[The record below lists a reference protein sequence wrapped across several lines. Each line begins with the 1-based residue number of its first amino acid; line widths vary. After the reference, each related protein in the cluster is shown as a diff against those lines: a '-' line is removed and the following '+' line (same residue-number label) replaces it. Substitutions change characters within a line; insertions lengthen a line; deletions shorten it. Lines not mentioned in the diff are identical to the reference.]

1 MGHAARRASQEAG
14 MDGELGMKVEIARL
28 RVEADNGRVSL
39 QNLQRNYET
48 LSAAYQERQSE
59 LEECARLLEEEGE
72 RADVLEERLEAA
84 EARLREAQRPKTPAA
99 PAPAAVDPAA
109 LAALQEQLERAQ
121 FQASVTET
129 RAKMSHEKLQE
140 SKDHLRQ
147 ARVELKAAGERLVE
161 GDEVRGRLS
170 TNLKKAEMRAESL
183 AAEAGA
189 AEARARE
196 LQAGRAAAEARAT
209 ELELRERK
217 SARMLEEAA
226 KSYREQAHRVSELE
240 AESKTQQAALDL
252 ASRRR
257 QVLEDQKQAAG
268 RRGDELAREREQRS
282 RELEEAHA
290 VRRDLARRAAILE
303 SDKAELRAQLSNLEA
318 RYGKVVDQS
327 AAKDGL
333 SSGLAEELRA
343 VKEKLIAAERAA
355 AEQREQSDAK
365 VALLRKTIAK
375 HSKETDAA
383 REAASEMKWRH
394 EDALSAAIRRLEAG
408 LVRCDDLREASIE
421 GILKSEKRLES
432 LCVLTGQ
439 GLQLPRVDALERDV
453 VSLLSRH
460 DNRACALEEEAER
473 WRSVAEA
480 RGEDATGSQKEFEKL
495 NGQLRDAKNEAVSR
509 LAEVQ
514 ALRSDLIQLEDR
526 RARDLEAL
534 RLEHEV
540 QLAAQRDKIDGRLH
554 SLQRA
559 MDELQASSDENSK
572 RAASLSAK
580 EASRLQEALNCE
592 RKQQDQLRDTV
603 GKVLDVQARMAEDV
617 ALASGH
623 IRNLGGLTR
632 PTSSG
637 EPSAIQGDPADAVLK
652 YTQQLRLQV
661 SQLIEVSQDVAS
673 KRASS
678 SGASVPRDPKLDERE
693 HELQKVVS
701 RVIYIEESLGSCYT
715 CIACLDVFRDPV
727 ICVPCGHHF
736 CRVCLP
742 SPCGAGDC
750 PECGAR
756 IDTVVVDEA
765 LESLSSKYEV
775 KMSAL
780 KAVRNLCL

>member
-1 MGHAARRASQEAG
+1 
-14 MDGELGMKVEIARL
+14 MKVEIARL
-28 RVEADNGRVSL
+28 RVEADNGRVAQ

-59 LEECARLLEEEGE
+59 LEECAQLLEEEGE
-72 RADVLEERLEAA
+72 RADALEERLEAA

-109 LAALQEQLERAQ
+109 LAALQEELERAQ

-140 SKDHLRQ
+140 SKDNLRQ
-147 ARVELKAAGERLVE
+147 ARVELKAVGERLAE
-161 GDEVRGRLS
+161 GDEARGRLS
-170 TNLKKAEMRAESL
+170 TSLKRAETRAESL

-189 AEARARE
+189 AEARMQE

-209 ELELRERK
+209 ELERRERK
-217 SARMLEEAA
+217 AVRMLEEAA

-252 ASRRR
+252 ATRRR

-268 RRGDELAREREQRS
+268 RRGDDLAREREQRS

-303 SDKAELRAQLSNLEA
+303 SDKAELRAQLTNLEA

-327 AAKDGL
+327 AAKDGF
-333 SSGLAEELRA
+333 SSGLAEELRT

-355 AEQREQSDAK
+355 AAQREQSDAK
-365 VALLRKTIAK
+365 VALLRKTIAE

-383 REAASEMKWRH
+383 RKAASEMKWRH
-394 EDALSAAIRRLEAG
+394 EDALCAAIRRLEAG
-408 LVRCDDLREASIE
+408 LVRCDGLREASIE
-421 GILKSEKRLES
+421 GILKSEKQLES

-439 GLQLPRVDALERDV
+439 GLQLPQVDALERDV

-460 DNRACALEEEAER
+460 DNRASALEEEAEH

-534 RLEHEV
+534 RLEHEAK
-540 QLAAQRDKIDGRLH
+540 LAAQRDKIDGRLH
-554 SLQRA
+554 SLQHA
-559 MDELQASSDENSK
+559 MDELKASSDESRK
-572 RAASLSAK
+572 RADSLSAK

-603 GKVLDVQARMAEDV
+603 AKVLDVQVKTAEDV

-623 IRNLGGLTR
+623 IRKLGGLTR
-632 PTSSG
+632 PTSPG
-637 EPSAIQGDPADAVLK
+637 GPSAAQSDPAEAVLK
-652 YTQQLRLQV
+652 NTQQLRLQV
-661 SQLIEVSQDVAS
+661 SQLIEVSQEVAS
-673 KRASS
+673 KRAS

-701 RVIYIEESLGSCYT
+701 RVIHIEESLGSCYT
-715 CIACLDVFRDPV
+715 CISCLDVFRDPV

-742 SPCGAGDC
+742 SPSGEGDC

-756 IDTVVVDEA
+756 IETVVVDEA

-780 KAVRNLCL
+780 KAVRNL